1 MKEVFLRKM
10 VIDNFKGIGHFEV
23 DIDCLLTQI
32 RGNNGTGKTSVYAK
46 KANVQVFSEKMCF
59 YVKK

>member
-1 MKEVFLRKM
+1 MKEVFLRNM

-32 RGNNGTGKTSVYAK
+32 RGNNGTGKTSVYDAYLWLLTGK
-46 KANVQVFSEKMCF
+46 DSK
-59 YVKK
+59 